1 MRIKTRFYFY
11 TCLLAAVMLLS
22 GCGPKTRPGEEQKP
36 AKKPYA
42 IIYDT
47 ELSGRI
53 FNVPLSDPAGLTSDN
68 NGNIYLIDAGNSR
81 LIKFD
86 RNLEPVRETG
96 GFGTSESLF
105 GAPRYIVMDN
115 NLNLYVAD
123 PGNQRISIYDS
134 HLNYVDLVDLI
145 DFDDPTKFGRPGGI
159 AVNDY
164 GELWV
169 TEPDNSRVSVFD
181 SNGEFNRFVGD
192 VETYSGLL
200 LTPRAAARG
209 MKGQIMVSDEGRGSV
224 YVFDSFGLYLF
235 DFGYDIFKSP
245 AGLDVDDF
253 GNMWVTDSKLSALFC
268 FDRDGLL
275 LYSVGEYGAT
285 GQYMFNGP
293 SDVTVLPGN
302 RIAVSDTDNDRV
314 MIYKIIYPE

>member
-1 MRIKTRFYFY
+1 MRIKTRFYLY

-86 RNLEPVRETG
+86 RSLEPVRETG

-134 HLNYVDLVDLI
+134 HLNYV
-145 DFDDPTKFGRPGGI
+145 
-159 AVNDY
+159 N
-164 GELWV
+164 
-169 TEPDNSRVSVFD
+169 
-181 SNGEFNRFVGD
+181 
-192 VETYSGLL
+192 
-200 LTPRAAARG
+200 
-209 MKGQIMVSDEGRGSV
+209 
-224 YVFDSFGLYLF
+224 
-235 DFGYDIFKSP
+235 
-245 AGLDVDDF
+245 
-253 GNMWVTDSKLSALFC
+253 
-268 FDRDGLL
+268 
-275 LYSVGEYGAT
+275 
-285 GQYMFNGP
+285 
-293 SDVTVLPGN
+293 VLPNKFFDYLIGGLCLAITPLKMMQ
-302 RIAVSDTDNDRV
+302 RIVEASGAGIVASDTSVEALASAISSLTAEGIDTCKQNALDLAKT
-314 MIYKIIYPE
+314 MNADAEMAKLQAIYQSLLAGAD